1 MVHKQLENE
10 DLEKTSS
17 DHMEQRLIRDI
28 KKTSSKH
35 TNLKGINK
43 TRPPVLPTHINT
55 LGLPW

>member
-17 DHMEQRLIRDI
+17 DHMEQRLIWDI
-28 KKTSSKH
+28 KKTSSKRI
-35 TNLKGINK
+35 NLKGINK